1 MIRVLLADDHPPT
14 RAGVRAALEG
24 HGFEVVAEVGD
35 AATAIEGAQRERPDV
50 CLLDIHM
57 PGSGIHAAGEIAR
70 LVPEA
75 AVVMLTISRNDDD
88 LFDALRA
95 GAGGYLLKD
104 MDPARIPNALEGV
117 LRGEAALPRA
127 LTSRVIDEFRHRG
140 RRRRLPLTGERGVDL
155 TSREWEVLELMRE
168 GLTTAEIAERLFVS
182 RVTVRRHVG
191 SVLKK
196 LRVGS
201 RREAIERL
209 DERSQS

>member
-1 MIRVLLADDHPPT
+1 VIRILLADDHPPT

-24 HGFEVVAEVGD
+24 QGFEVVAEAGD
-35 AATAIEGAQRERPDV
+35 AAEAIEGARREKPDL

-57 PGSGIHAAGEIAR
+57 PGSGIHAAGEITR
-70 LVPEA
+70 LLPET

-95 GAGGYLLKD
+95 GAAGYLLKD
-104 MDPARIPNALEGV
+104 IDPTRIPMALEGV

-127 LTSRVIDEFRHRG
+127 LTSRLIDEFRSRG
-140 RRRRLPLTGERGVDL
+140 RHRRLPLAGERGVDL
-155 TSREWEVLELMRE
+155 TSREWEVLELLRD
-168 GLTTAEIAERLFVS
+168 GLTTAQIAERLFVS

-191 SVLKK
+191 SVLRK

-201 RREAIERL
+201 RQEAIERL
-209 DERSQS
+209 DERSQT